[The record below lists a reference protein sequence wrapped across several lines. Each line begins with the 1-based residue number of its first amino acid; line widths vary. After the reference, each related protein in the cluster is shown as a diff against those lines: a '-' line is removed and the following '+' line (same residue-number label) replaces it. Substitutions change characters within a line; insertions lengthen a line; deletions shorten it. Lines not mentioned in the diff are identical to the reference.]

1 MLGVLGVLAGL
12 LQAAASVP
20 YVRDVLRGSTRP
32 HRGTWAIWCILS
44 AIVLASQRAAGA
56 SWSLALVVAQF
67 LGTLMIVLLAIP
79 RGVGG
84 ATRLDAALLAV
95 AAAGLVG
102 WYLAGDATI
111 ATACVVFA
119 DSVAVVLM
127 LPKTF
132 RDPYSETLST
142 YLLGLGS
149 VVLAAASVGALD
161 LRLLLYP
168 LYLAVAES
176 VVAGL
181 IAVRRRQLGN
191 PHHEMG
197 FAGSGSG

>member
-1 MLGVLGVLAGL
+1 MLELLGGLAGL

-20 YVRDVLRGSTRP
+20 YARDVLRGSTRP

-44 AIVLASQRAAGA
+44 AIVLASQRADGA
-56 SWSLALVVAQF
+56 SWSLVLVVAQF
-67 LGTLMIVLLAIP
+67 LGTLVIVLLAIP

-84 ATRLDAALLAV
+84 ATPLDAGLLGV
-95 AAAGLVG
+95 AGLGLVG
-102 WYLAGDATI
+102 WYLAGDPTI

-142 YLLGLGS
+142 YLLGLAS
-149 VVLAAASVGALD
+149 VVLAAAAVGALD
-161 LRLLLYP
+161 PRLLLYP
-168 LYLAVAES
+168 VYLAAAES
-176 VVAGL
+176 VVIGV
-181 IAVRRRQLGN
+181 IVVRRRRLR
-191 PHHEMG
+191 
-197 FAGSGSG
+197 AAVA